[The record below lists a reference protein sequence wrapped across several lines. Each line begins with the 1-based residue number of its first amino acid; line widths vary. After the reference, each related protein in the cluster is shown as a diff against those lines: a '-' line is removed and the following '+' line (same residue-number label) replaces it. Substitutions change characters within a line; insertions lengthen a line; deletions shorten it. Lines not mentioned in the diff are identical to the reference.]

1 MRSSVLL
8 PPREKGWKKYMG
20 WGEACA
26 VPWGKGGRGREERPP
41 GENKSG
47 PGDAV
52 LMRPRSEQVA

>member
-26 VPWGKGGRGREERPP
+26 VPWGKGGRGRAA
-41 GENKSG
+41 SG
-47 PGDAV
+47 REQK
-52 LMRPRSEQVA
+52 RPRRRRSHEAAL